1 MSRINPRVAYYQW
14 SVSGLQTFSAQDLS
28 TYFER
33 STLLQSDSSHGG
45 GPSQK
50 VTKYPELLQTLSN
63 TSFCCIVSREQNKG
77 MRLDY
82 TVVDKPFFENHVLS
96 AGICKDIGGSDHC
109 PIWLSLKNLPAMP
122 TVSSPPPL
130 SSKRRKRPKPQATL
144 LSFWAAKPSPPA
156 EERKEK
162 EQEPPPSPPAQEE
175 EERSKPSQA
184 QEDSTPTPEEETVV
198 PQPTVKAPMRTPTL
212 TTNRAT
218 EKKKATPA
226 KRKGLE
232 DPKQKNLLA
241 FFKKKEEPSQQKKK
255 FKSAEGT

>member
-1 MSRINPRVAYYQW
+1 M
-14 SVSGLQTFSAQDLS
+14 F
-28 TYFER
+28 FER
-33 STLLQSDSSHGG
+33 STLLQSDSSRGG

-50 VTKYPELLQTLSN
+50 VTGHTPNYY
-63 TSFCCIVSREQNKG
+63 SFSLTPQFCGTVSREQNKG

-82 TVVDKPFFENHVLS
+82 TVVDQPFYDNHVLS

-122 TVSSPPPL
+122 AVSIPPPL

-144 LSFWAAKPSPPA
+144 LSFWATKPSPPA
-156 EERKEK
+156 EERKE
-162 EQEPPPSPPAQEE
+162 QELPPSPPTQEE
-175 EERSKPSQA
+175 EERKPSQA
-184 QEDSTPTPEEETVV
+184 QENSIPTPEEKTPVA
-198 PQPTVKAPMRTPTL
+198 QPSGSVKTPMLSPTL

-218 EKKKATPA
+218 ETKKATPA
-226 KRKGLE
+226 KRKGLLTG
-232 DPKQKNLLA
+232 PKQKNLLA